1 MGWIVIIH
9 CLVFILFW
17 LTNPGF
23 HPAVNEFLTDATG
36 QQLSFVTILIF
47 FSLIIGLIYICLMIL
62 KKHYPKLG
70 RGGIIFP
77 LSVAYLLFFYGS
89 FILLFLKN
97 PVQVDRLVQ
106 IVQYFRII
114 VDTGILLG
122 IAMGIRKLTSHQ
134 SSPWKKWI
142 LIFLPIFLGVI
153 PIFWRPGA
161 VLRGL
166 LPERP
171 LLIAHRGA
179 SFIAPEN
186 TIAAMEKAAHLGV
199 YGVETDILISKD
211 GIPFLMHDATL
222 NRTTNVA
229 EIYPKKVEEPAA
241 NFKWDEL
248 ARLNA
253 GQWFVDLDP
262 FGTIAA
268 GEISV
273 QDIETFRQEKIPTLS
288 DLLDVVKSNNLWLIY
303 DLRKTDGNHEY
314 AGTPLDRFLAEILAS
329 GAEARTWFL
338 ADYEEIQQIQAE
350 FPQATLAAGIDYKEA
365 PGPDELVSAGYALV
379 NSEYGISDR
388 MIQEYRN
395 SGLWVNLWTVD
406 EAWQYSRLW
415 IQGVNSVTTN
425 NILGLGGIR
434 EPLMVMTLPVFIGV
448 WILVWI
454 FSILVTCSGIL
465 FKKNGW
471 NSNAPITRD

>member
-1 MGWIVIIH
+1 
-9 CLVFILFW
+9 
-17 LTNPGF
+17 
-23 HPAVNEFLTDATG
+23 
-36 QQLSFVTILIF
+36 
-47 FSLIIGLIYICLMIL
+47 
-62 KKHYPKLG
+62 
-70 RGGIIFP
+70 
-77 LSVAYLLFFYGS
+77 
-89 FILLFLKN
+89 
-97 PVQVDRLVQ
+97 
-106 IVQYFRII
+106 
-114 VDTGILLG
+114 
-122 IAMGIRKLTSHQ
+122 
-134 SSPWKKWI
+134 
-142 LIFLPIFLGVI
+142 
-153 PIFWRPGA
+153 
-161 VLRGL
+161 
-166 LPERP
+166 
-171 LLIAHRGA
+171 
-179 SFIAPEN
+179 
-186 TIAAMEKAAHLGV
+186 
-199 YGVETDILISKD
+199 
-211 GIPFLMHDATL
+211 MHDATL
-222 NRTTNVA
+222 DRTTNVA

-253 GQWFVDLDP
+253 GQWFVDQDP

-273 QDIETFRQEKIPTLS
+273 QDIETFRQEKIPTLR

-303 DLRKTDGNHEY
+303 DLRKTGGNHEY
-314 AGTPLDRFLAEILAS
+314 AGTPLDCFLAEILAS

-338 ADYEEIQQIQAE
+338 TDYEEIQQIQAE